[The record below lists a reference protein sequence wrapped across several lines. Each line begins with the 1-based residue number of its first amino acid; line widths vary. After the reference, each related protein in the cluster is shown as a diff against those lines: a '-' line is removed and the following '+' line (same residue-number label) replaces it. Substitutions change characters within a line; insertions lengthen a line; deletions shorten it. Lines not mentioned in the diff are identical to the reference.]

1 MSSSMRQK
9 LRGAFAAVGRA
20 LVARL
25 TAMVTL
31 GVMLMPSVSW
41 ADTPYSLHW
50 VMIEENPMCETAV
63 LERNGSA
70 YFDVNATPLPTF
82 MLPGALVTHAN
93 GSQTNTAE
101 APFSSTLL
109 RMGANDFD
117 FAVRNATG
125 QDWCVHAQ
133 ELVSLVS
140 VPLGLNKPLFDVRRD
155 GTAFVGSTTL
165 NLSLAEINPQLARDI
180 ANLEVAIEA
189 ERQWLIDNAAK
200 TADLAARLSA
210 LQALDTELKDLVRR
224 PLDEIAQ
231 TDLDAILDRYA
242 KVVDDATKAALHQII
257 LDLQQSVLDL
267 EHELAS
273 LIDLFGAQADAV
285 ANFATGAA
293 RDAGFSPDDP
303 SSYALG
309 PAAVPWVTIPD
320 VSSIPGAFDPGNDPY
335 AAYADKVIA
344 ALQADISGSKVTG
357 RADFV
362 ANVRAWRANEAALQK
377 ALMERVSVSQ
387 AETNAF
393 LNGQNKVTDYVHQ
406 FMNASDWFTD
416 SPVPADLR
424 SDVDGVLKQDFGPL
438 ADEMKDAL
446 NLWQGNTL
454 DLEHTQ
460 LYQTITA
467 FAGAMSTIGDGF
479 AAYGEMMQTLVHAT
493 TRVGIGFVPYV
504 GPVLDLCEAVTGKE
518 WCLPSG
524 KELSTEER
532 IFSGVGFAI
541 SGGVKVW
548 GGVKNA
554 GVSPAAKEVAIKVSE
569 KAGQLGEDYIQA
581 LNKTRRTWYKTLEHG
596 AVTTK
601 LIDAFEAKV
610 GKSLLDEGHALLGV
624 GDDGVR
630 KVLKMKPGDPACDF
644 LSVNKGNKLVLSEAK
659 GIEAATEGGKGG
671 VDAGHAVE
679 QLTSTMKKLKEKGLA
694 GDVGRAEIRIPKG
707 APIKGDYG
715 IKDGNLIIWSTGET
729 IHLKDFPL
737 VFVKVVQI

>member
-9 LRGAFAAVGRA
+9 LRGGFVARRRA

-31 GVMLMPSVSW
+31 VAMLVPSVSW

-242 KVVDDATKAALHQII
+242 EVVDDATKAALHQII

-344 ALQADISGSKVTG
+344 ALQADVSGSKVTG

-387 AETNAF
+387 AETSAF

-504 GPVLDLCEAVTGKE
+504 GPALDLCEAVTGKE

-524 KELSTEER
+524 RELSTEER
-532 IFSGVGFAI
+532 IFSGVGVAV
-541 SGGVKVW
+541 SGVVPFWK
-548 GGVKNA
+548 GVKNA
-554 GVSPAAKEVAIKVSE
+554 AISPAAKVIAEEIAKF
-569 KAGQLGEDYIQA
+569 GEELA
-581 LNKTRRTWYKTLEHG
+581 SLLRANRKKFYKTLGG
-596 AVTTK
+596 AITSK
-601 LIDAFEAKV
+601 AMDEFERKAALH
-610 GKSLLDEGHALLGV
+610 LLKDEGRALLGV

-630 KVLKMKPGDPACDF
+630 QMLGIPRDASDDLAKAADF
-644 LSVNKGNKLVLSEAK
+644 VSVTKGNKLAVSEAK
-659 GIEAATEGGKGG
+659 GGAS
-671 VDAGHAVE
+671 VDAAVAVR
-679 QLTSTMKKLKEKGLA
+679 QLTNTMKKVKEVGLA
-694 GDVGRAEIRIPKG
+694 GDVDRVEIIMSKW
-707 APIKGDYG
+707 ASFSNKDYQILDG
-715 IKDGNLIIWSTGET
+715 YLVKISDGNKPVAIDGFN
-729 IHLKDFPL
+729 K
-737 VFVKVVQI
+737 VFIKIVQI